1 MGSTVVKI
9 LMPTFLEYLNARRVS
24 AVSPDCEIRMHTSSL
39 KERDFLNLRHPSPKA
54 KANLTKVTMATNKNV
69 EIRISPKD
77 GCAAV
82 KEVRGKIN
90 HHRKLCEL
98 LKNLPETK
106 KHHLLST
113 FVPSPPGGDAR
124 VVGGAA
130 ADQQKTSTP
139 PDFWHKGLDS
149 AQDNT
154 LCLEVDLGLFSV
166 RLHIAHLLKF

>member
-1 MGSTVVKI
+1 M
-9 LMPTFLEYLNARRVS
+9 LTFLQYLNAKRVS

-39 KERDFLNLRHPSPKA
+39 KERRFLNLRHPFPKA
-54 KANLTKVTMATNKNV
+54 QALVTKIATATNKNV

-77 GCAAV
+77 GCATV

-98 LKNLPETK
+98 LKNLPVTK

-113 FVPSPPGGDAR
+113 FVPSPPGGDPG
-124 VVGGAA
+124 VVGGTA

-166 RLHIAHLLKF
+166 RLHIAYLLKF